1 MMADRFIGKA
11 EAAELLGISPAT
23 LDRLAAAGE
32 VPKYKIGG
40 QCRYYEAEL
49 ISYAKAQRVVPVV
62 AVVTPPARRTAR
74 AGKIAPR
81 RGYVPG
87 MKVV

>member
-1 MMADRFIGKA
+1 MADRFISKA

-32 VPKYKIGG
+32 GPKYKIGG
-40 QCRYYEAEL
+40 QGRYYEAEL
-49 ISYAKAQRVVPVV
+49 ISYAKAQRVVPVT

-74 AGKIAPR
+74 AAKNAPR